1 MKRYRCISQGKVQG
15 VWYRRSVQEM
25 ARAAGFRGFVRNLPD
40 GTVESVVD
48 VPDASKLEAFKK
60 ILYKGSPMSAVLHVE
75 CEEIPLTTPFDDFE
89 VVR

>member
-1 MKRYRCISQGKVQG
+1 
-15 VWYRRSVQEM
+15 M
-25 ARAAGFRGFVRNLPD
+25 ARAAGFRGYVRNLPD

-48 VPDASKLEAFKK
+48 VPDAMTLEAFEK

-75 CEEIPLTTPFDDFE
+75 CEEIPFTTPFDDFE